1 MKIFFKNKKK
11 LFSIST
17 KEWER
22 ERSWKLVIV
31 EKKKRNRAKN
41 SSEKKTRSSKSERV
55 RERKGKKIQDDNGW
69 VIYDQLQPNAHA
81 NLKLFRKIAL
91 CCHVNFT
98 FNPNLSCKGGGIS
111 EKLLKYWTCVKFPNL
126 DCYFMLFSLSF
137 ARLVYVVVVVAVGI
151 IELIV
156 VCLYLCVF
164 FRGLFFSSYRIASSM
179 CRFVS
184 AKTSAAAFIDFYY

>member
-1 MKIFFKNKKK
+1 M
-11 LFSIST
+11 
-17 KEWER
+17 
-22 ERSWKLVIV
+22 
-31 EKKKRNRAKN
+31 
-41 SSEKKTRSSKSERV
+41 

-126 DCYFMLFSLSF
+126 DCYFMLFSLSHSL
-137 ARLVYVVVVVAVGI
+137 ARFMLLLLLLLLASSSSWLLSACI
-151 IELIV
+151 F
-156 VCLYLCVF
+156 VCF
-164 FRGLFFSSYRIASSM
+164 FGVSSSHIASLLQ
-179 CRFVS
+179 CVALLAQRLRQHLLI
-184 AKTSAAAFIDFYY
+184 FINFTRLIYW

>member
-1 MKIFFKNKKK
+1 MR
-11 LFSIST
+11 
-17 KEWER
+17 ER
-22 ERSWKLVIV
+22 EKL
-31 EKKKRNRAKN
+31 KARNSRKKRKETERKIHPK
-41 SSEKKTRSSKSERV
+41 KKTRSSKSERV